1 MEELA
6 ASVTCGRMASQPTA
20 SGLSA
25 THACCLAGAT
35 GRGLGRPA
43 RAPLALGV
51 HTRVETLKKNK
62 VTVGMKFR
70 TSMASGVAGG
80 LRAAMAHKSVPQGGR
95 GGGSRKAPFILS
107 LRSLRFRLLG
117 PGFGLTCVEVRAGPP
132 AGFAPSTGPSH
143 APFSG
148 SSCSHLPSQRE
159 LSVDLRDPESRS
171 RCHFLGLAVPPQS
184 ER

>member
-70 TSMASGVAGG
+70 TSMASGGCRRAPSGHDTQVGSAG
-80 LRAAMAHKSVPQGGR
+80 
-95 GGGSRKAPFILS
+95 
-107 LRSLRFRLLG
+107 
-117 PGFGLTCVEVRAGPP
+117 RAGRRVPEGSLHFKFAFPAFSASWSRVWFDVCGSQGRASCGFRALHGSFPRTLLRKQLLPP
-132 AGFAPSTGPSH
+132 PFA
-143 APFSG
+143 A
-148 SSCSHLPSQRE
+148 
-159 LSVDLRDPESRS
+159 
-171 RCHFLGLAVPPQS
+171 
-184 ER
+184 